1 MEQTPQKR
9 ECLETIEDPTLGEVL
24 KSDILIFAETCY
36 IRLFRIPLYCALF
49 VIALMLFVRLFRV
62 VQALFA

>member
-1 MEQTPQKR
+1 MKQTPKQR

-24 KSDILIFAETCY
+24 KSDILIFTETCY
-36 IRLFRIPLYCALF
+36 AGLFRIPFYCALF

-62 VQALFA
+62 VQAFFA